1 MSVTPYIDAAG
12 SVILNVRPTISRV
25 INFVRAPN
33 PALALVD
40 VVSEI
45 PVIQIREVESVLKVK
60 SGDIA
65 VIGGLM
71 QDEIKRSNRGA
82 PLPGKTPLI
91 GNAFRYDDD
100 QTIKTEL
107 VIFLKPTVIEN
118 ASIDGGDFQN
128 FEQFLPTKNQP

>member
-1 MSVTPYIDAAG
+1 
-12 SVILNVRPTISRV
+12 VRPTISRV
-25 INFVRAPN
+25 INFVRDPN
-33 PALALVD
+33 PALASVD

-45 PVIQIREVESVLKVK
+45 PVIQIREVESVLKVR

-71 QDEIKRSNRGA
+71 QDEVKRTNRGV
-82 PLPGKTPLI
+82 PLLGKIPLI

-100 QTIKTEL
+100 QTSKTEL

-118 ASIDGGDFQN
+118 ASIDGGDLQN
-128 FEQFLPTKNQP
+128 FKQFLPTNNQP